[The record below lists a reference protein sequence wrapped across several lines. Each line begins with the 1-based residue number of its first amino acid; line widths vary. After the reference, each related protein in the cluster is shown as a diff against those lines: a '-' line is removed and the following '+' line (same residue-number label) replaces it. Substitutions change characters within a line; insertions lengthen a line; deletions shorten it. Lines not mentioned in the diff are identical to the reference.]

1 MKSRELAALALL
13 AVVSVLATA
22 WVLRSGAPTV
32 ASDRRGERVL
42 PSLATKANDTTGITV
57 SDGSGPLTIERR
69 GNRFVAADSGYPIK
83 TDAIRDIVAS
93 AAELTFEEAR
103 TRDPA
108 RYGDLGLADP
118 GTDNAGKEITLRTA
132 GEELAHFVVGNRDAT
147 VGGSSGGVF
156 IRFKGEPQT
165 FLARGEVRL
174 PSLRSDW
181 FVPVDLDVK
190 RNEIKKVELS
200 GGGRDAVTATASADK
215 PGDLVLANVPEKRT
229 ADAFKLSRLLTP
241 IESFSFQD
249 VRKATKP
256 AEDARRLTVDA
267 GDGLQIVVTSVGDLT
282 EGWVHIAAQSTG
294 DASKSKDKAA
304 LIASKVDA
312 YDFKLPSNLAE
323 VLGWTVNDVTDE
335 PREPRG

>member
-1 MKSRELAALALL
+1 M
-13 AVVSVLATA
+13 
-22 WVLRSGAPTV
+22 
-32 ASDRRGERVL
+32 
-42 PSLATKANDTTGITV
+42 
-57 SDGSGPLTIERR
+57 
-69 GNRFVAADSGYPIK
+69 
-83 TDAIRDIVAS
+83 
-93 AAELTFEEAR
+93 
-103 TRDPA
+103 
-108 RYGDLGLADP
+108 
-118 GTDNAGKEITLRTA
+118 
-132 GEELAHFVVGNRDAT
+132 
-147 VGGSSGGVF
+147 
-156 IRFKGEPQT
+156 
-165 FLARGEVRL
+165 

-190 RNEIKKVELS
+190 RNEIKKIELS

-267 GDGLQIVVTSVGDLT
+267 GDGLQIVLTSVGDLT

-335 PREPRG
+335 PRG